1 MSDLPDASPHI
12 ETLLSIMARLRD
24 PIRGC
29 PWNLEQDFTTIAPY
43 TIEEAYEVVDAIDRN
58 DLNALKDEL
67 GDLLLQIIFHS
78 HMAAE
83 QGAFEIYRRNYRHY
97 RQNGTQASPRV
108 R

>member
-29 PWNLEQDFTTIAPY
+29 PWNLEKDFTTIAPY

-83 QGAFEIYRRNYRHY
+83 QGAFRIYRRNYRHY